1 MIPCSWEVHPGC
13 ASHEKDNAASKK
25 EHKIYVLLEFM
36 RPIKNHAVAK
46 RQAFEAITWLTV
58 PLASVHVGGGDGNLK
73 LKSVAIMPIKLTNR
87 N

>member
-1 MIPCSWEVHPGC
+1 VFCIDATPHFTGPAWRS
-13 ASHEKDNAASKK
+13 NAVDDGR
-25 EHKIYVLLEFM
+25 EWFPFM